1 MEEKI
6 VELNNKIIDLEKRIS
21 DLELVNKKMKRN
33 KIITSI
39 ITFIFILA
47 IALIYILLISK
58 IFNNYTN
65 LF

>member
-1 MEEKI
+1 MEEKLI
-6 VELNNKIIDLEKRIS
+6 ELEKRVS
-21 DLELVNKKMKRN
+21 ELELINKKMKRN
-33 KIITSI
+33 RIITSI

-47 IALIYILLISK
+47 IAMLYIFVISK